1 MGWGDGGDRHP
12 PVVISKAWP
21 PVGRPQQ
28 CLYRAGQV
36 HKHVAH
42 EEEPRTQKGP
52 RETEMQERQRQ
63 TQVEKRGEGRK
74 RPGRWPSHVL
84 THRKGFRG
92 QIPLQHAPVHVG

>member
-1 MGWGDGGDRHP
+1 MVLWDEVAGADRHP

-36 HKHVAH
+36 HKHIAH

-52 RETEMQERQRQ
+52 GEAEMQERQRQ
-63 TQVEKRGEGRK
+63 THRE
-74 RPGRWPSHVL
+74 
-84 THRKGFRG
+84 RKGGKGGRDRG
-92 QIPLQHAPVHVG
+92 GGRVMF